1 MKNMKPVIGITA
13 NYMYDGSGEYREGI
27 GAPDQ
32 EWQLLADDYI
42 TSVQRAG
49 GIPVILPVIPE
60 DVEWEVVKRLMDGV
74 DGLLFSGGS
83 DVDPMRFGQV
93 TTGRTGNLIIER
105 DEQEFFMLRYF
116 LEHTKKPVL
125 GICRGLQ
132 LINAG
137 LGGTLHQHLPDA
149 GYPSHTLPMYPR
161 QKPSHWVEVQRDS
174 RLYEITGKER
184 LGVNSYH
191 HMAVDVPA
199 PGLRVAARSDDGVIE
214 ALEQQNADGRFFLA
228 VQWHPEMM
236 AAADPI
242 QQRIITSFVQSCSL

>member
-1 MKNMKPVIGITA
+1 MRRPVIGITA
-13 NYMYDGSGEYREGI
+13 NYMYDGSGEYQEGI

-49 GIPVILPVIPE
+49 GIPVILPVVRE
-60 DVEWEVVKRLMDGV
+60 DRDWAAAKQLVDGV

-93 TTGRTGNLIIER
+93 TRGRTGTLIPER
-105 DEQEFFMLRYF
+105 DEQELFMLRYV
-116 LEHTKKPVL
+116 LEQTRKPAL

-161 QKPSHWVEVQRDS
+161 QRPSHWVEIQRDS
-174 RLYEITGKER
+174 RLYEITGQAR

-191 HMAVDVPA
+191 HMAADVPA
-199 PGLRVAARSDDGVIE
+199 PGLRVTARADDGVIE
-214 ALEQQNADGRFFLA
+214 ALERQDAGDGRFFLA

-242 QQRIITSFVQSCSL
+242 QQRIITSFVQSCG